1 MHAYQ
6 ACAAA
11 AEGRCAGK
19 NGHILPAAKD
29 GVAGRV
35 VLRIKRVFGR
45 GMPIVQRENRGQAGI
60 IQPDKAAGG
69 GGKIQSITIGK
80 AHGHRAIQLEYT
92 AVLNNRVTITA
103 VQCADIDPDID
114 GRGPTIDKP
123 VEPVSCC
130 N

>member
-19 NGHILPAAKD
+19 DGHILPAAKD
-29 GVAGRV
+29 GAAGRA

-69 GGKIQSITIGK
+69 GKVQSITIGK
-80 AHGHRAIQLEYT
+80 ALGHRAIQLEYT
-92 AVLNNRVTITA
+92 AVLNNRVTVAA

-114 GRGPTIDKP
+114 GRGPAVDKP

>member
-1 MHAYQ
+1 MQ
-6 ACAAA
+6 AKTAISCQQP
-11 AEGRCAGK
+11 RMVQR
-19 NGHILPAAKD
+19 
-29 GVAGRV
+29 GVV

-114 GRGPTIDKP
+114 GEAPPLI
-123 VEPVSCC
+123 
-130 N
+130 NQ

>member
-1 MHAYQ
+1 MVQ
-6 ACAAA
+6 
-11 AEGRCAGK
+11 R
-19 NGHILPAAKD
+19 
-29 GVAGRV
+29 GVV

-45 GMPIVQRENRGQAGI
+45 GMPIVQRENRGQAGTN
-60 IQPDKAAGG
+60 PSRTRLACG

-123 VEPVSCC
+123 VEPVSCG

>member
-1 MHAYQ
+1 
-6 ACAAA
+6 
-11 AEGRCAGK
+11 
-19 NGHILPAAKD
+19 
-29 GVAGRV
+29 
-35 VLRIKRVFGR
+35 
-45 GMPIVQRENRGQAGI
+45 MPIVQRENRGQAGI